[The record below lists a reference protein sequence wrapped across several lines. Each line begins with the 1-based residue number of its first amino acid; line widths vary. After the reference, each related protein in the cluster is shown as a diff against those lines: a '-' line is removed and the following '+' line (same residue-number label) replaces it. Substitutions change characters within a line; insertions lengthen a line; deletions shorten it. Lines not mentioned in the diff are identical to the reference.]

1 MLFLKKKNL
10 LENKCS
16 AILKKIYIYIII
28 EKLVQFQ
35 KVVLDEFVTSN
46 KDGNL
51 SKELVIE

>member
-16 AILKKIYIYIII
+16 AILKKVYIYIII

-35 KVVLDEFVTSN
+35 KVVLDEFITSN